1 MSRLGLVD
9 PTLFTLD
16 FEKKSAANTSTCH
29 SDMKAWCIDDSL
41 SLEPHPEQR
50 KNVLIH
56 PKEPTKTN
64 KQTNEEGQ
72 SDWCYSSA
80 VLDSGTTSE
89 GQSLANIRE
98 EKSHITETHTYCKN
112 TPAEKRDDNNC
123 KPICC
128 VCTEQPDGSQRDGG
142 LTCGNAK
149 LTVHMQVKSD
159 LLHFWWRM
167 CVLVFYDLRKT
178 SGLTW
183 RRDIF
188 EKEHIWLVAGG

>member
-1 MSRLGLVD
+1 
-9 PTLFTLD
+9 
-16 FEKKSAANTSTCH
+16 
-29 SDMKAWCIDDSL
+29 MKAWCIDDSL

-50 KNVLIH
+50 QNVLIH

-112 TPAEKRDDNNC
+112 TPAKKRDDQSSNNC

-149 LTVHMQVKSD
+149 LTVHMQVESD
-159 LLHFWWRM
+159 LLHFRWRM
-167 CVLVFYDLRKT
+167 CVLPVIVCWYFTICENIWSDMKK
-178 SGLTW
+178 G
-183 RRDIF
+183 
-188 EKEHIWLVAGG
+188 HIWEGTYIAGG

>member
-1 MSRLGLVD
+1 
-9 PTLFTLD
+9 
-16 FEKKSAANTSTCH
+16 
-29 SDMKAWCIDDSL
+29 MKAWCIDDSL

-50 KNVLIH
+50 QNVLIH

-112 TPAEKRDDNNC
+112 PPAKKRDDQSSNKC
-123 KPICC
+123 MPICC
-128 VCTEQPDGSQRDGG
+128 VCTEQPDGSPRDGG

-149 LTVHMQVKSD
+149 LTVHMQVESD
-159 LLHFWWRM
+159 LLHFRWRM
-167 CVLVFYDLRKT
+167 CVLPVIVCWYFTICEKYLVWHEEGTYLRRNIYC
-178 SGLTW
+178 W
-183 RRDIF
+183 RIKKRSKIY
-188 EKEHIWLVAGG
+188 